1 MIAVDSAQ
9 DDRTQRSQ
17 QSSFVPAPGRVAGI
31 AAPRSRAGLDPQT
44 RNRLGIIASLLFCA
58 AVAIFLVSRYASL
71 VAENYNIQAL
81 KVSLSH
87 QVARDAA
94 LQSTVYDLS
103 SPTRILHVAESVLKM
118 QPATPVQVR
127 TGGH

>member
-1 MIAVDSAQ
+1 MVSIDSMQ
-9 DDRTQRSQ
+9 DEMARRAPQSPLSPASGRMSESQAPHSHPAADARTK
-17 QSSFVPAPGRVAGI
+17 
-31 AAPRSRAGLDPQT
+31 D
-44 RNRLGIIASLLFCA
+44 RLGLIASLLFCA
-58 AVAIFLVSRYASL
+58 AVAVFVVSRYAGL

-103 SPTRILHVAESVLKM
+103 SPTRILHMAESVLKM
-118 QPATPVQVR
+118 RPATPVQVR

>member
-9 DDRTQRSQ
+9 DDRMLRSQ
-17 QSSFVPAPGRVAGI
+17 QSSFVPAPGRVPGNV
-31 AAPRSRAGLDPQT
+31 APRSRAGLDPQT

-58 AVAIFLVSRYASL
+58 AVAIFLVGRYASL

-87 QVARDAA
+87 QVARNAA

-127 TGGH
+127 TGGS

>member
-1 MIAVDSAQ
+1 MVSIDSMQ
-9 DDRTQRSQ
+9 DDRTRRAP
-17 QSSFVPAPGRVAGI
+17 QSSFVPASGRI
-31 AAPRSRAGLDPQT
+31 SESSAPRTRSVADAQT
-44 RNRLGIIASLLFCA
+44 RNRLGLIASLLFCA
-58 AVAIFLVSRYASL
+58 AVAVFVVSGYAGL
-71 VAENYNIQAL
+71 VAQNYNIQAL

-103 SPTRILHVAESVLKM
+103 SPTRILHMAESVLKM

-127 TGGH
+127 TGGP